1 MNLLTARGKFFLA
14 VVVAL
19 GLFAGIG
26 IYNMYGVTASVEPA
40 PQVRHV
46 RWLLSHQPTS
56 VFDRAATVFAEVLE
70 KESNGTLTVDVVT
83 PQEMGVAR
91 GDIPNLDV
99 LRYLDAGTVELATTY
114 TVGLGNDAPAFWSLN
129 LPFLFESY
137 AQAGAILDGS
147 AGRAILDTA
156 STQTSA
162 HALAFTMSGG
172 FRIIAS
178 KNTKITSLS
187 DLKGKRIATSGGPVA
202 EATLKALGATP
213 VATNLENGAP
223 VIDVETIDGI
233 ETTYSRLSAVVGS
246 ETQYVKYVNETNHS
260 IFLTT
265 ILAGNAFYDSLSAG
279 DKTALKKAALA
290 AAAVEREDSISL
302 GEQTKKVLQ
311 ESGSIIVAPADVPAF
326 RNAVQSVYEK
336 FTPTFGAELI
346 TNLRGQ

>member
-1 MNLLTARGKFFLA
+1 MNLLTVRGKFFLA
-14 VVVAL
+14 VVVVL
-19 GLFAGIG
+19 GLFAIVGM
-26 IYNMYGVTASVEPA
+26 YNTSGREASVKVEPR
-40 PQVRHV
+40 QV

-56 VFDRAATVFAEVLE
+56 VFDRAAAVFAEVLE
-70 KESNGTLTVDVVT
+70 KESSGTLTVDVVT
-83 PQEMGVAR
+83 PEEVGVTK
-91 GDIPNLDV
+91 GDIPNVDV
-99 LRYLDAGTVELATTY
+99 FRYLDQGTVELATTY

-156 STQTSA
+156 SSQTSA

-178 KNTKITSLS
+178 KNTEITSLS

-202 EATLKALGATP
+202 EATLKALGAVP

-246 ETQYVKYVNETNHS
+246 QTEYVKYVNETNHS
-260 IFLTT
+260 LFLTT
-265 ILAGNAFYDSLSAG
+265 ILAGNAFYDSLS
-279 DKTALKKAALA
+279 DVNKVALQKAALA
-290 AAAVEREDSISL
+290 AAAVEREDSITL
-302 GEQTKKVLQ
+302 GEQTKEVLKKN
-311 ESGSIIVAPADVPAF
+311 GSIIATPADVAAF
-326 RNAVQSVYEK
+326 HSATQSVYEK

-346 TNLRGQ
+346 VGLRGQ